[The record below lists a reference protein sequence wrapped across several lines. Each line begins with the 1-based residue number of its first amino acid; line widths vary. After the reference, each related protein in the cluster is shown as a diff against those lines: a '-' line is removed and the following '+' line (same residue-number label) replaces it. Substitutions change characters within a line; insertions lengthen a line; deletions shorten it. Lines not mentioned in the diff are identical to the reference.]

1 MTTYELYIN
10 DILCD
15 LSSDEVI
22 TLLYQSP
29 IFSSLDSIQSNRSYN
44 IALPPTPANMRA
56 IGQAARPDVD
66 ADAPYVRLP
75 AALYQDGVPLFTQGF
90 AVVTDIADTINVTL
104 TWGNADNFQPLFD
117 ANLRD
122 LTIYIPA
129 PEGAEGDWVS
139 YIEWNENTQLL
150 DSTGEEPDAAFWAIN
165 FGMGLSNPKYMHP
178 SVPVSSILGYIE
190 EYNGITIDGKDR
202 LAYSPHGGPIIPLVS
217 KNGDEY
223 SGKSETTKC
232 SPNPNDVDGYTLLVG
247 DTIYFDEHSEYIQ
260 GNGFDVKGAKYITLN
275 IKFHGISSSGTGD
288 KLDKAKTYVC
298 ASDDYAVS
306 ICDIPSSISK
316 DSLNRL
322 KIDIDTEVS
331 FNLTNAID
339 AISIVIVQSETG
351 QWEIS
356 TPYIMTLNAYPRD
369 EVNYPSVFPIAPNLP
384 DISQG
389 DFILAMM
396 NMQGLFAYADKD
408 NPNTIKLISIDDIIA
423 NVQKN
428 DIIDWSDRVILNDI
442 HRVDMP
448 DASVFT
454 IDDLAQSN
462 ILDYDNDDDVK
473 TDTHGTI
480 TIQNENIEK
489 EAELVELPF
498 SASENENTAGL
509 DRPCALVPIYED
521 DSKGGANY
529 SECSPRI
536 LSVRGGYYNT
546 IDIKAIGVFDP
557 WMKFGG
563 ENGIVKTRYA
573 SYQKVVDRLRIITIR
588 AKLTALDLYNLDYTK
603 PVYIAQFGQIF
614 AIYSVETGED
624 GICDCQLLKLKVD
637 GVVPAHYYL
646 YLDGQ
651 NADQSQTDITSAGTT
666 ITYTVQSNGTPYVV
680 SKDSRL
686 TVTLQT
692 AEDGTMLL
700 TIKVPQNT
708 SDADIDYDPV
718 ILGVSE
724 AYWVNRKVSISQ
736 LRTGYG
742 VNVVNNTESRIVTSS
757 TQIAWEYI
765 VLPVGPV
772 KQGDKFALSI
782 GEIKVLKGEPTG
794 FQVRLTYG
802 DSPRPIDIILT
813 KDNRTC
819 LFTAHTDNDNY
830 RLVIYAG
837 IGGQTNGNSVQ
848 YNHIML
854 VRGNTPQLE
863 WAPSIA
869 DQEAE
874 YYLALDGIN
883 GDIPINIEA
892 AAKQNSVSWSSN
904 GTPQI
909 LSYSGD
915 AVALAEVD
923 AYAVNIYSY
932 ANTTSAQRTGQVT
945 VYLKEA
951 PSIERKIVVIQ
962 EAAAAERMV
971 IIDVHACG
979 VEAGDNIE
987 LMFELTTS
995 WLGWFDVLDDLT
1007 VRVSFEELSSM
1018 IGEELTDHVGERFYI
1033 EASNNG
1039 ECWFGPVPASG
1050 NIEAELV

>member
-165 FGMGLSNPKYMHP
+165 FGMGLSNPKYLHP
-178 SVPVSSILGYIE
+178 SVPVSAILGYIE

-223 SGKSETTKC
+223 SGKSEITVCELSLDTLDGKTILKG
-232 SPNPNDVDGYTLLVG
+232 SEPTQHAEYVNDK
-247 DTIYFDEHSEYIQ
+247 YFDVNGVREADLQITI
-260 GNGFDVKGAKYITLN
+260 NGFLYSTDIEDIESLSIYIA
-275 IKFHGISSSGTGD
+275 S
-288 KLDKAKTYVC
+288 
-298 ASDDYAVS
+298 SDDLNTPIEQVDFTAINQESQTY
-306 ICDIPSSISK
+306 IYGSSHIVLSGAQVPE
-316 DSLNRL
+316 SGN
-322 KIDIDTEVS
+322 
-331 FNLTNAID
+331 
-339 AISIVIVQSETG
+339 IVIVVTHSARV
-351 QWEIS
+351 
-356 TPYIMTLNAYPRD
+356 YIYGNMSFYAYPRD

-480 TIQNENIEK
+480 TIRNENIEK
-489 EAELVELPF
+489 ETELVSLPF
-498 SASENENTAGL
+498 SASENATTAGL
-509 DRPCALVPIYED
+509 DRPCALVPIYKD

-637 GVVPAHYYL
+637 GVVPVHYDL
-646 YLDGQ
+646 LIGGNSSDFSID
-651 NADQSQTDITSAGTT
+651 AVAAGAEFAYSVET
-666 ITYTVQSNGTPYVV
+666 NGTPYIV
-680 SKDSRL
+680 SYDSRL
-686 TVTLQT
+686 TVSLNSEADTWELS
-692 AEDGTMLL
+692 
-700 TIKVPQNT
+700 IYVPENT
-708 SDADIDYDPV
+708 SDAEINYDPV
-718 ILGVSE
+718 ILGISE
-724 AYWVNRKVSISQ
+724 ADHVRREISISQ
-736 LRTGYG
+736 KGKEYYLTLNGAAG
-742 VNVVNNTESRIVTSS
+742 D
-757 TQIAWEYI
+757 IALDTASGGGI
-765 VLPVGPV
+765 LN
-772 KQGDKFALSI
+772 I
-782 GEIKVLKGEPTG
+782 G
-794 FQVRLTYG
+794 
-802 DSPRPIDIILT
+802 
-813 KDNRTC
+813 C
-819 LFTAHTDNDNY
+819 
-830 RLVIYAG
+830 
-837 IGGQTNGNSVQ
+837 QTNGTAQISGYTEGVITNA
-848 YNHIML
+848 YMN
-854 VRGNTPQLE
+854 
-863 WAPSIA
+863 
-869 DQEAE
+869 
-874 YYLALDGIN
+874 GISA
-883 GDIPINIEA
+883 IRII
-892 AAKQNSVSWSSN
+892 VSANKSN
-904 GTPQI
+904 Q
-909 LSYSGD
+909 
-915 AVALAEVD
+915 
-923 AYAVNIYSY
+923 
-932 ANTTSAQRTGQVT
+932 QRTGQVT
-945 VYLKEA
+945 VYLKES

-962 EAAAAERMV
+962 DAAAAERMV

-979 VEAGDNIE
+979 VEAGENIE

-1007 VRVSFEELSSM
+1007 IRVSFNELSSM
-1018 IGEELTDHVGERFYI
+1018 MGQELADHVGERFYI

>member
-165 FGMGLSNPKYMHP
+165 FGMGLSNPKYLHP

-217 KNGDEY
+217 KNGDED

-260 GNGFDVKGAKYITLN
+260 GNRFDVKGAKYITLN

-454 IDDLAQSN
+454 IDDLAQNN

-480 TIQNENIEK
+480 TIRNENIEK

-563 ENGIVKTRYA
+563 DGGIVKTRYA
-573 SYQKVVDRLRIITIR
+573 SYQKVVDRLRIITVR

-637 GVVPAHYYL
+637 GVVPANYYL

-651 NADQSQTDITSAGTT
+651 NADQSKTDITSAGTT
-666 ITYTVQSNGTPYVV
+666 ITYSVQSNGTPYVV

-718 ILGVSE
+718 ILGISE
-724 AYWVNRKVSISQ
+724 ADHVRREISISQ
-736 LRTGYG
+736 
-742 VNVVNNTESRIVTSS
+742 
-757 TQIAWEYI
+757 
-765 VLPVGPV
+765 
-772 KQGDKFALSI
+772 
-782 GEIKVLKGEPTG
+782 KG
-794 FQVRLTYG
+794 
-802 DSPRPIDIILT
+802 
-813 KDNRTC
+813 K
-819 LFTAHTDNDNY
+819 
-830 RLVIYAG
+830 
-837 IGGQTNGNSVQ
+837 
-848 YNHIML
+848 
-854 VRGNTPQLE
+854 
-863 WAPSIA
+863 
-869 DQEAE
+869 E
-874 YYLALDGIN
+874 YYLTLNGAAGDIALDTASGGGIL
-883 GDIPINIEA
+883 NIGCRT
-892 AAKQNSVSWSSN
+892 N
-904 GTPQI
+904 GTAQI
-909 LSYSGD
+909 SGYTEG
-915 AVALAEVD
+915 VITN
-923 AYAVNIYSY
+923 AYMNGISAIRIIVS
-932 ANTTSAQRTGQVT
+932 ANKSNQQRTGQVT
-945 VYLKEA
+945 VYLKES

-962 EAAAAERMV
+962 DAAVAYRMV

-979 VEAGDNIE
+979 VEASENMYLAFYLNDSNDGYAEDT
-987 LMFELTTS
+987 FA
-995 WLGWFDVLDDLT
+995 VQDDLT
-1007 VRVSFEELSSM
+1007 IRIPFNDLNMLLGLNFSDFAGATL
-1018 IGEELTDHVGERFYI
+1018 RI
-1033 EASNNG
+1033 EASDSG
-1039 ECWFGPVPASG
+1039 EFWEGPVPASG

>member
-129 PEGAEGDWVS
+129 PEGTEGDWVS

-165 FGMGLSNPKYMHP
+165 FGMGLSNPKYLHP
-178 SVPVSSILGYIE
+178 SVPVSAILDWIE
-190 EYNGITIDGKDR
+190 QYNGITIDGKDR

-217 KNGDEY
+217 KNGDEISNKTEALRFTANSTNFKDKIY
-223 SGKSETTKC
+223 GVLGRGSIIQDPQNIAYGSCTTKFDRADYKVHITI
-232 SPNPNDVDGYTLLVG
+232 NPNDGAGSYSYFADTLTGWEIPEAMNLMLTEVDANGGIVKSTALSTSHNVEYLGITDSGLRKYRFDFLALNTIYTLTETTEILLHYEVQTG
-247 DTIYFDEHSEYIQ
+247 VVYSYS
-260 GNGFDVKGAKYITLN
+260 NPYSKTLTVN
-275 IKFHGISSSGTGD
+275 IWANWED
-288 KLDKAKTYVC
+288 C
-298 ASDDYAVS
+298 AF
-306 ICDIPSSISK
+306 PTK
-316 DSLNRL
+316 
-322 KIDIDTEVS
+322 
-331 FNLTNAID
+331 
-339 AISIVIVQSETG
+339 
-351 QWEIS
+351 
-356 TPYIMTLNAYPRD
+356 
-369 EVNYPSVFPIAPNLP
+369 FPIAPNLP

-408 NPNTIKLISIDDIIA
+408 SPNTIKLISIDDIIA

-480 TIQNENIEK
+480 TIRNENIEK

-498 SASENENTAGL
+498 SASENATTDGVN
-509 DRPCALVPIYED
+509 CAVVPIYED
-521 DSKGGANY
+521 DDKGGANY

-536 LSVRGGYYNT
+536 LAWKDDQTYNSS
-546 IDIKAIGVFDP
+546 AICTGRFDP

-603 PVYIAQFGQIF
+603 PVYIAQFGHIF

-637 GVVPAHYYL
+637 GVVPVHYYL

-651 NADQSQTDITSAGTT
+651 NADQSKTDITSAGTT
-666 ITYTVQSNGTPYVV
+666 ITYSVQSNGTPYVV

-686 TVTLQT
+686 TATLQT

-718 ILGVSE
+718 ILGISE
-724 AYWVNRKVSISQ
+724 ADHVRREISISQ
-736 LRTGYG
+736 KGKEYYLKLNGAAG
-742 VNVVNNTESRIVTSS
+742 D
-757 TQIAWEYI
+757 IA
-765 VLPVGPV
+765 LHKASG
-772 KQGDKFALSI
+772 G
-782 GEIKVLKGEPTG
+782 G
-794 FQVRLTYG
+794 
-802 DSPRPIDIILT
+802 IL
-813 KDNRTC
+813 NIRC
-819 LFTAHTDNDNY
+819 
-830 RLVIYAG
+830 
-837 IGGQTNGNSVQ
+837 QTNGTAQISGYTEGVITNA
-848 YNHIML
+848 YMN
-854 VRGNTPQLE
+854 
-863 WAPSIA
+863 
-869 DQEAE
+869 
-874 YYLALDGIN
+874 GISA
-883 GDIPINIEA
+883 IRII
-892 AAKQNSVSWSSN
+892 VSANKSN
-904 GTPQI
+904 Q
-909 LSYSGD
+909 
-915 AVALAEVD
+915 
-923 AYAVNIYSY
+923 
-932 ANTTSAQRTGQVT
+932 QRTGQVT
-945 VYLKEA
+945 VYLKES

-962 EAAAAERMV
+962 DAAVA
-971 IIDVHACG
+971 
-979 VEAGDNIE
+979 
-987 LMFELTTS
+987 
-995 WLGWFDVLDDLT
+995 
-1007 VRVSFEELSSM
+1007 
-1018 IGEELTDHVGERFYI
+1018 
-1033 EASNNG
+1033 
-1039 ECWFGPVPASG
+1039 
-1050 NIEAELV
+1050 

>member
-1 MTTYELYIN
+1 M
-10 DILCD
+10 
-15 LSSDEVI
+15 
-22 TLLYQSP
+22 
-29 IFSSLDSIQSNRSYN
+29 
-44 IALPPTPANMRA
+44 
-56 IGQAARPDVD
+56 
-66 ADAPYVRLP
+66 
-75 AALYQDGVPLFTQGF
+75 
-90 AVVTDIADTINVTL
+90 
-104 TWGNADNFQPLFD
+104 
-117 ANLRD
+117 
-122 LTIYIPA
+122 
-129 PEGAEGDWVS
+129 
-139 YIEWNENTQLL
+139 
-150 DSTGEEPDAAFWAIN
+150 
-165 FGMGLSNPKYMHP
+165 
-178 SVPVSSILGYIE
+178 
-190 EYNGITIDGKDR
+190 
-202 LAYSPHGGPIIPLVS
+202 
-217 KNGDEY
+217 
-223 SGKSETTKC
+223 
-232 SPNPNDVDGYTLLVG
+232 
-247 DTIYFDEHSEYIQ
+247 
-260 GNGFDVKGAKYITLN
+260 
-275 IKFHGISSSGTGD
+275 
-288 KLDKAKTYVC
+288 
-298 ASDDYAVS
+298 
-306 ICDIPSSISK
+306 
-316 DSLNRL
+316 
-322 KIDIDTEVS
+322 
-331 FNLTNAID
+331 
-339 AISIVIVQSETG
+339 
-351 QWEIS
+351 
-356 TPYIMTLNAYPRD
+356 
-369 EVNYPSVFPIAPNLP
+369 
-384 DISQG
+384 
-389 DFILAMM
+389 
-396 NMQGLFAYADKD
+396 
-408 NPNTIKLISIDDIIA
+408 ISIDDIIA

-480 TIQNENIEK
+480 TIRNENIEK
-489 EAELVELPF
+489 EAKLVELPF

-666 ITYTVQSNGTPYVV
+666 ITYSVQSNGTPYVV

-692 AEDGTMLL
+692 AEESNIFSLSDMEQGAINNGTGIPAALNTRLRSKDFQPISGRYMSVNSLNDVYKFLWLFYDKEYSYINKPVSWNWITSFPAIAEIPEGAAYVKYQITRNDNAVL
-700 TIKVPQNT
+700 TPEGAKEDCLIMVTLGNTPPLSWSDRFININIPENT
-708 SDADIDYDPV
+708 SDAEINYDHV
-718 ILGVSE
+718 ILGISE
-724 AYWVNRKVSISQ
+724 ADHVRREISISQ
-736 LRTGYG
+736 
-742 VNVVNNTESRIVTSS
+742 
-757 TQIAWEYI
+757 
-765 VLPVGPV
+765 
-772 KQGDKFALSI
+772 
-782 GEIKVLKGEPTG
+782 KG
-794 FQVRLTYG
+794 
-802 DSPRPIDIILT
+802 
-813 KDNRTC
+813 K
-819 LFTAHTDNDNY
+819 
-830 RLVIYAG
+830 
-837 IGGQTNGNSVQ
+837 
-848 YNHIML
+848 
-854 VRGNTPQLE
+854 
-863 WAPSIA
+863 
-869 DQEAE
+869 E
-874 YYLALDGIN
+874 YYLTLNGSA
-883 GDIPINIEA
+883 GDISINIEA
-892 AAKQNSVSWSSN
+892 AAKQNRVSWSSN

-979 VEAGDNIE
+979 VEAGENIE

-1018 IGEELTDHVGERFYI
+1018 MGQELADHVGERFYI

-1039 ECWFGPVPASG
+1039 ECWFGPIPASG

>member
-66 ADAPYVRLP
+66 ANAPYVRLP

-90 AVVTDIADTINVTL
+90 AVVTDIADTINVVL

-165 FGMGLSNPKYMHP
+165 FGMGLSNPKYLHP

-202 LAYSPHGGPIIPLVS
+202 LAYSPHGGPIVPLVS
-217 KNGDEY
+217 KNGDEISNKTEALRFTANSTNFKDKIY
-223 SGKSETTKC
+223 GVLGRGSIIQDPQNIAYGSCTTKFDRADYKVHITI
-232 SPNPNDVDGYTLLVG
+232 NPNDGAGSYSYFADTLTGWEIPEAMNLMLTEVDAKGGIVKSTALSTSYNVEYLGITDSGLRKYRFDFLALNTIYTLTETTEILLHYEV
-247 DTIYFDEHSEYIQ
+247 Q
-260 GNGFDVKGAKYITLN
+260 
-275 IKFHGISSSGTGD
+275 TGVV
-288 KLDKAKTYVC
+288 Y
-298 ASDDYAVS
+298 SYS
-306 ICDIPSSISK
+306 NPY
-316 DSLNRL
+316 
-322 KIDIDTEVS
+322 
-331 FNLTNAID
+331 
-339 AISIVIVQSETG
+339 SETLTVNIWAN
-351 QWEIS
+351 WEDCAFP
-356 TPYIMTLNAYPRD
+356 TK
-369 EVNYPSVFPIAPNLP
+369 FPIAPNLP
-384 DISQG
+384 NISQG

-480 TIQNENIEK
+480 TIRNENIEK

-588 AKLTALDLYNLDYTK
+588 AKLTAFDLYNLDYTK

-637 GVVPAHYYL
+637 GVVPVHYYL
-646 YLDGQ
+646 YLDGEDADQNYINVSADGETITYRVETNGTPVVASKDSRLTVTIGSLDTDGYYPLTIVVPKNSASESVTYTPVVVGVSENSEVRHSISIQQKAKPTVTYYLYLNGQ
-651 NADQSQTDITSAGTT
+651 NADQSRTVYASGGTT
-666 ITYTVQSNGTPYVV
+666 IYSVQSNGTPYVV

-686 TVTLQT
+686 TEKLQT
-692 AEDGTMLL
+692 AKDGTISL
-700 TIKVPQNT
+700 TIEVPQNT
-708 SDADIDYDPV
+708 SDAGINYDPV
-718 ILGVSE
+718 ILGISE
-724 AYWVNRKVSISQ
+724 ADHVRRKISISQ
-736 LRTGYG
+736 
-742 VNVVNNTESRIVTSS
+742 
-757 TQIAWEYI
+757 
-765 VLPVGPV
+765 
-772 KQGDKFALSI
+772 QGK
-782 GEIKVLKGEPTG
+782 
-794 FQVRLTYG
+794 
-802 DSPRPIDIILT
+802 
-813 KDNRTC
+813 
-819 LFTAHTDNDNY
+819 
-830 RLVIYAG
+830 
-837 IGGQTNGNSVQ
+837 
-848 YNHIML
+848 
-854 VRGNTPQLE
+854 
-863 WAPSIA
+863 
-869 DQEAE
+869 E
-874 YYLALDGIN
+874 YYLTLNGSV
-883 GDIPINIEA
+883 GDISINIEA
-892 AAKQNSVSWSSN
+892 AAKQNRVFWSSN
-904 GTPQI
+904 GTPQ

-923 AYAVNIYSY
+923 ADAVNIYSY
-932 ANTTSAQRTGQVT
+932 ANTTSEQRTGQVT
-945 VYLKEA
+945 VYLKEV

-962 EAAAAERMV
+962 EAAATERMI

-979 VEAGDNIE
+979 VEAGDNID
-987 LMFELTTS
+987 LMIGLDFPWPIES
-995 WLGWFDVLDDLT
+995 QVLDDLT
-1007 VRVSFEELSSM
+1007 VRVSFNELSGM
-1018 IGEELTDHVGERFYI
+1018 IGRELTDCVGELLYI
-1033 EASNNG
+1033 EASSTG
-1039 ECWFGPVPASG
+1039 ECWSGPVPASG
-1050 NIEAELV
+1050 DIEAELV

>member
-122 LTIYIPA
+122 LGPQLEA
-129 PEGAEGDWVS
+129 AGED
-139 YIEWNENTQLL
+139 YIEWNE
-150 DSTGEEPDAAFWAIN
+150 DSAILKKGSAPSGGVVSYPSVAFWGID
-165 FGMGLSNPKYMHP
+165 FGMGLSNPKYLHP
-178 SVPVSSILGYIE
+178 AIDVWRILYSIQQAH
-190 EYNGITIDGKDR
+190 GITIEDYRR
-202 LAYSPHGGPIIPLVS
+202 LYGTLELPPIVPLVS
-217 KNGDEY
+217 KNGDEVSNKTEAFTFDTY
-223 SGKSETTKC
+223 LT
-232 SPNPNDVDGYTLLVG
+232 NLLDTL
-247 DTIYFDEHSEYIQ
+247 IYGVIGWSTVIQ
-260 GNGFDVKGAKYITLN
+260 DPHEIAFGRCT
-275 IKFHGISSSGTGD
+275 IKFDKGNRTIGISMTPSNEADTFTIKVTAFTASPVTRWVMGISELDSTSNVVRTQIIAEAASFTQTGID
-288 KLDKAKTYVC
+288 STGAYRSYNVVFKSINTTFDI
-298 ASDDYAVS
+298 SDD
-306 ICDIPSSISK
+306 
-316 DSLNRL
+316 
-322 KIDIDTEVS
+322 TE
-331 FNLTNAID
+331 
-339 AISIVIVQSETG
+339 ISIRIVPNSG
-351 QWEIS
+351 FVS
-356 TPYIMTLNAYPRD
+356 SNGGLLNAPTVRVWTD
-369 EVNYPSVFPIAPNLP
+369 WEDCAFPTKFPIAPNLP

-448 DASVFT
+448 DTSVFT

-480 TIQNENIEK
+480 TIRNENIEK

-498 SASENENTAGL
+498 SASENATTDGVN
-509 DRPCALVPIYED
+509 CAVVPIYED
-521 DSKGGANY
+521 DGKGGANY

-536 LSVRGGYYNT
+536 LAWKDDQTYNSS
-546 IDIKAIGVFDP
+546 AICTGRFDP

-573 SYQKVVDRLRIITIR
+573 SYQKVVDRLRIITVR

-646 YLDGQ
+646 YLDGKD
-651 NADQSQTDITSAGTT
+651 ADQSKTDITSAGTT
-666 ITYTVQSNGTPYVV
+666 ITYSVQSNGTPYVV

-692 AEDGTMLL
+692 AEDGTILL

-718 ILGVSE
+718 ILGISE
-724 AYWVNRKVSISQ
+724 ADHVRREISISQ
-736 LRTGYG
+736 
-742 VNVVNNTESRIVTSS
+742 
-757 TQIAWEYI
+757 
-765 VLPVGPV
+765 
-772 KQGDKFALSI
+772 
-782 GEIKVLKGEPTG
+782 KG
-794 FQVRLTYG
+794 
-802 DSPRPIDIILT
+802 
-813 KDNRTC
+813 K
-819 LFTAHTDNDNY
+819 
-830 RLVIYAG
+830 
-837 IGGQTNGNSVQ
+837 
-848 YNHIML
+848 
-854 VRGNTPQLE
+854 
-863 WAPSIA
+863 
-869 DQEAE
+869 E
-874 YYLALDGIN
+874 YYLTLNGSA
-883 GDIPINIEA
+883 GDISINIEA
-892 AAKQNSVSWSSN
+892 AAKQNRVSWSSN

-979 VEAGDNIE
+979 VEAGENIE

-1007 VRVSFEELSSM
+1007 VRVSFAQVSSEL
-1018 IGEELTDHVGERFYI
+1018 GEELENYVGEQFYI
-1033 EASNNG
+1033 EATNNG
-1039 ECWFGPVPASG
+1039 ECWVGPIPASG
-1050 NIEAELV
+1050 NIEAELA

>member
-165 FGMGLSNPKYMHP
+165 FGMGLSNPKYLHP
-178 SVPVSSILGYIE
+178 SVPVSAILGYIE

-217 KNGDEY
+217 KNGDEI
-223 SGKSETTKC
+223 SNKTEAFTFIAALTTLK
-232 SPNPNDVDGYTLLVG
+232 DDQ
-247 DTIYFDEHSEYIQ
+247 IQ
-260 GNGFDVKGAKYITLN
+260 GVIGWSSVIQDQQGIAYGKCTVKFDKGNRKVRISMTPSNGADTFTINVGTYLPASEITGFAIVVLVWKEDVSDWEVLQPIAEASSFSNVGGGGDYLTYTATFYPFETSFDIFENTEIA
-275 IKFHGISSSGTGD
+275 FHIVAYGGLI
-288 KLDKAKTYVC
+288 YNNN
-298 ASDDYAVS
+298 
-306 ICDIPSSISK
+306 SIS
-316 DSLNRL
+316 
-322 KIDIDTEVS
+322 
-331 FNLTNAID
+331 NAPTVRVWTD
-339 AISIVIVQSETG
+339 
-351 QWEIS
+351 WEDCAFP
-356 TPYIMTLNAYPRD
+356 TK
-369 EVNYPSVFPIAPNLP
+369 FPIAPNLP

-480 TIQNENIEK
+480 TIRNENIEK
-489 EAELVELPF
+489 ETELVSLPF
-498 SASENENTAGL
+498 SASENATTAGL

-521 DSKGGANY
+521 DGKGGANY

-563 ENGIVKTRYA
+563 DGGIVKTRYA

-637 GVVPAHYYL
+637 GVVPDSYSLLIGGNSSDFSIDVIA
-646 YLDGQ
+646 
-651 NADQSQTDITSAGTT
+651 AGAEFAYSVET
-666 ITYTVQSNGTPYVV
+666 NGTPYIV
-680 SKDSRL
+680 SYDSRL
-686 TVTLQT
+686 TVSLNSEADTWELSVY
-692 AEDGTMLL
+692 
-700 TIKVPQNT
+700 VPENT
-708 SDADIDYDPV
+708 SDAGIDYNPV
-718 ILGVSE
+718 ILGISE
-724 AYWVNRKVSISQ
+724 ADHVRREISISQ
-736 LRTGYG
+736 
-742 VNVVNNTESRIVTSS
+742 
-757 TQIAWEYI
+757 
-765 VLPVGPV
+765 
-772 KQGDKFALSI
+772 
-782 GEIKVLKGEPTG
+782 KG
-794 FQVRLTYG
+794 
-802 DSPRPIDIILT
+802 
-813 KDNRTC
+813 K
-819 LFTAHTDNDNY
+819 
-830 RLVIYAG
+830 
-837 IGGQTNGNSVQ
+837 
-848 YNHIML
+848 
-854 VRGNTPQLE
+854 
-863 WAPSIA
+863 
-869 DQEAE
+869 E
-874 YYLALDGIN
+874 YYLTLNDSA
-883 GDIPINIEA
+883 GDISINIEA
-892 AAKQNSVSWSSN
+892 DAKQNRVSWSSN

-932 ANTTSAQRTGQVT
+932 ANTTSEQRTGQVT
-945 VYLKEA
+945 VYLKES

-962 EAAAAERMV
+962 DAAAAERMV

-979 VEAGDNIE
+979 VEASENMYLAFYLNDGNDGYAE
-987 LMFELTTS
+987 DTFA
-995 WLGWFDVLDDLT
+995 VQDDLT
-1007 VRVSFEELSSM
+1007 IRIPFNDLNMLLGLNFSDFAGATL
-1018 IGEELTDHVGERFYI
+1018 RI
-1033 EASNNG
+1033 EASDSG
-1039 ECWFGPVPASG
+1039 EFWEGPVPASG

>member
-129 PEGAEGDWVS
+129 PEGADGDWVS

-165 FGMGLSNPKYMHP
+165 FGMGLSNPKYLHP

-202 LAYSPHGGPIIPLVS
+202 LAYSTHGGPIIPLVS
-217 KNGDEY
+217 KNGDEI
-223 SGKSETTKC
+223 SNKAEAFTFSAALTTLK
-232 SPNPNDVDGYTLLVG
+232 DDQ
-247 DTIYFDEHSEYIQ
+247 IQ
-260 GNGFDVKGAKYITLN
+260 GVIGWSSVIQDPQGIAYGRCTAKFDKGNRKVRISMTPSNGANTFTINVGTYLPASEITGFAIVVLVWKEDISDWEVLQPIAEASSFSN
-275 IKFHGISSSGTGD
+275 VGGGGDYLTYTATFYPFETSFEIFENTEIAFHIVAYGGLI
-288 KLDKAKTYVC
+288 YNNN
-298 ASDDYAVS
+298 
-306 ICDIPSSISK
+306 SIS
-316 DSLNRL
+316 
-322 KIDIDTEVS
+322 
-331 FNLTNAID
+331 NAPTVRVWTD
-339 AISIVIVQSETG
+339 
-351 QWEIS
+351 WEDCAFP
-356 TPYIMTLNAYPRD
+356 TKYP
-369 EVNYPSVFPIAPNLP
+369 IGPNLP

-396 NMQGLFAYADKD
+396 NMQGLFAYADK
-408 NPNTIKLISIDDIIA
+408 NSPNTIKLISIDDIIA

-480 TIQNENIEK
+480 TIRNENIEK

-573 SYQKVVDRLRIITIR
+573 SYQKVVDRLRIITVR

-651 NADQSQTDITSAGTT
+651 NADQSKTDITSAGTT
-666 ITYTVQSNGTPYVV
+666 ITYSVQSNGTPYVV

-718 ILGVSE
+718 ILGISE
-724 AYWVNRKVSISQ
+724 ADHVRREISISQ
-736 LRTGYG
+736 KGKEYYLTLNGAAG
-742 VNVVNNTESRIVTSS
+742 D
-757 TQIAWEYI
+757 IALDTASGGGI
-765 VLPVGPV
+765 LN
-772 KQGDKFALSI
+772 I
-782 GEIKVLKGEPTG
+782 G
-794 FQVRLTYG
+794 
-802 DSPRPIDIILT
+802 
-813 KDNRTC
+813 C
-819 LFTAHTDNDNY
+819 
-830 RLVIYAG
+830 
-837 IGGQTNGNSVQ
+837 QTNGTAQISGYTEGVITNA
-848 YNHIML
+848 YMN
-854 VRGNTPQLE
+854 
-863 WAPSIA
+863 
-869 DQEAE
+869 
-874 YYLALDGIN
+874 GISA
-883 GDIPINIEA
+883 IRII
-892 AAKQNSVSWSSN
+892 VSANKSN
-904 GTPQI
+904 Q
-909 LSYSGD
+909 
-915 AVALAEVD
+915 
-923 AYAVNIYSY
+923 
-932 ANTTSAQRTGQVT
+932 QRTGQVT
-945 VYLKEA
+945 VYLKES

-962 EAAAAERMV
+962 DAAVAERMV

-979 VEAGDNIE
+979 VEAGENIE

-1007 VRVSFEELSSM
+1007 VRVSFNELSSM
-1018 IGEELTDHVGERFYI
+1018 IGQELTDHVGERFYI

-1039 ECWFGPVPASG
+1039 ECWFGPIPASG